1 LKLIDMARNLTGPH
15 MRQATAPQAR
25 RVQPRESLGP
35 QLGFAAT
42 MVTGAVA
49 WIAAQAT
56 LPPDAVMPLVSTLL
70 LILAGAF
77 ALIAWRHEPMN
88 PDNVTYRDVAGALTL
103 IGLCAA
109 ATIDSDQVVR
119 LAQLQ
124 TGRTE

>member
-1 LKLIDMARNLTGPH
+1 LKHIGMARNLTGPR
-15 MRQATAPQAR
+15 MSQATAPQSR
-25 RVQPRESLGP
+25 RALEYLGP

-42 MVTGAVA
+42 MLAGAAA

-56 LPPDAVMPLVSTLL
+56 LPPDAVMPMVSTLL
-70 LILAGAF
+70 LVLAGAF
-77 ALIAWRHEPMN
+77 GLIAWRHRPMN
-88 PDNVTYRDVAGALTL
+88 PGNVTYRDVAGALTL

-109 ATIDSDQVVR
+109 ATIDSDQMMR